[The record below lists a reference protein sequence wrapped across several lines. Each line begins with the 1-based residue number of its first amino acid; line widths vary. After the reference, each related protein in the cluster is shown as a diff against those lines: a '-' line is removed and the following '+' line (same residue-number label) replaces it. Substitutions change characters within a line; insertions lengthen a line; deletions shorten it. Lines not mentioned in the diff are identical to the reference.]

1 VQEKA
6 SAVNKPRKAS
16 VDLPFDASV
25 GYQVRIT
32 HRAFQRALQNSI
44 APNGITAGMWWF
56 MRVLWEEDGLTQ
68 RQLSQRVG
76 MMEATTVTA
85 LNNMERAGVIRRV
98 RNAEDRRKMNVFLT
112 ARGRALRDDLL
123 PLAAEVNAAGLRGLS
138 KQEVNQ
144 LLTLLRRVRVQ
155 LEHTADNDG

>member
-1 VQEKA
+1 MA
-6 SAVNKPRKAS
+6 GAINKTRKTP

-25 GYQVRIT
+25 GYQVRIA

-44 APNGITAGMWWF
+44 EPHGITAGMWWF
-56 MRVLWEEDGLTQ
+56 LRVLWEEDGLTQ

-85 LNNMERAGVIRRV
+85 LNNMERVGVIRRV

-112 ARGRALRDDLL
+112 ARGRALRDELL
-123 PLAAEVNAAGLRGLS
+123 PLAGEVNTVALRGLS
-138 KQEVNQ
+138 KQEANQ
-144 LLTLLRRVRVQ
+144 LLTLLRRVRMQ
-155 LEHTADNDG
+155 LEASTADD